1 MIYWF
6 TGQPSA
12 GKTTLANKLIEHLD
26 NQRVIHVDGDDLRD
40 IFQNK
45 DYSEAGRRRNIERA
59 MDISRFMNQKGYT
72 VVASLVSPYRDMR
85 DELKAVAPVIEIYV
99 RSDEDRGR
107 NHYHVSDYE
116 PPVTNFIEINT
127 TNKTVEESFHEL
139 LNKIYI

>member
-12 GKTTLANKLIEHLD
+12 GKTTLANKLINHFN
-26 NQRVIHVDGDDLRD
+26 NQKVIHIDGDDLRD

-45 DYSEAGRRRNIERA
+45 DYSEAGRRRNIEKA
-59 MDISRFMNQKGYT
+59 MDIAQFMNAKGYT

-85 DELKAVAPVIEIYV
+85 DDLKSKSSVIEIYV

-107 NHYHVSDYE
+107 NHFHVANYE

-127 TNKTVEESFHEL
+127 TNNSEEESFQEL
-139 LNKIYI
+139 LNKVFL